1 MQPCFPGR
9 GRNQCCHRLAMAR
22 YHYTGRLALLYC
34 TKDFEAVRLE
44 LRYRDVSSDLLHSD
58 CRFYMVRF
66 E

>member
-1 MQPCFPGR
+1 
-9 GRNQCCHRLAMAR
+9 MAR